1 MSEPQPQPDPPASAP
16 AAEPAI
22 PPAPAPTG
30 SATVPQASPLEQ
42 SVGVP
47 WLQLRGEI
55 HPLSALALSVV
66 SVALVFALWW
76 YVTSGKIVEDR
87 IIGPTSLPSPRETFA
102 KFSELWYQ
110 RALTR
115 NTLVTL
121 RRVSLGFALACV
133 VGIPLGVL
141 AGCFPAVRAF
151 LAPLV
156 IFGRNIPIAA
166 LVGLTFLFFGIGE
179 AQKVM
184 FIFFACVA
192 FVIADTTTAIIDV
205 GQQYVDTAYTLGASR
220 WQTVL
225 KVLVPLSMP
234 SVFNSM
240 RLLFGLAFGYVMLA
254 ELVREAGSAGGLGN
268 LINVSMRQ
276 GPREHVYLIVLI
288 IPLVALAIDRILYM
302 IQRSLFPHRFGG
314 AGLLN
319 RGLRGALHGW
329 DALKGIV
336 WRQRRAIGAP
346 APAQRDPK
354 P

>member
-1 MSEPQPQPDPPASAP
+1 MSEPQSQPDPP
-16 AAEPAI
+16 
-22 PPAPAPTG
+22 PPAPGGAP
-30 SATVPQASPLEQ
+30 SPPAAPLQATQLDQA
-42 SVGVP
+42 VGAP

-55 HPLSALALSVV
+55 HPLAALALSVA

-76 YVTSGKIVEDR
+76 YVTSGDTVEERIVS
-87 IIGPTSLPSPRETFA
+87 PTSLPSPRETFA
-102 KFSELWYQ
+102 SFSDLWYK

-121 RRVSLGFALACV
+121 RRVSLGFALSCV

-141 AGCFPAVRAF
+141 AGCFPGVRAF

-179 AQKVM
+179 TQKVM

-192 FVIADTTTAIIDV
+192 FVIADATTAIIDV

-220 WQTVL
+220 WQTVI
-225 KVLVPLSMP
+225 KVLVPLAMP
-234 SVFNSM
+234 GVFNSM

-288 IPLVALAIDRILYM
+288 IPLVALGIDRILYM

-314 AGLLN
+314 AGWLN
-319 RGLRGALHGW
+319 RGLRGVLHGW
-329 DALKGIV
+329 DALKGMISRPQTKV
-336 WRQRRAIGAP
+336 GAP
-346 APAQRDPK
+346 VPLPRNDAP
-354 P
+354 